1 VAGAL
6 ILYPRYV
13 DPGTGRAMQAEDA
26 LDMLIAR
33 RDQRHAESSP
43 KRLLRIAQR
52 AMLRLSL
59 RALLGRR

>member
-1 VAGAL
+1 
-6 ILYPRYV
+6 
-13 DPGTGRAMQAEDA
+13 MQAEDA

-52 AMLRLSL
+52 AMRLSL
-59 RALLGRR
+59 RAVGAAMIPGGWQKFAGARVLLLQG